1 MITNTFRTADD
12 KYLIECYGNGW
23 AYEVTSL
30 DDDEQNL
37 WFQDG
42 DAAQLQA
49 DTDNF
54 ANTCVIDQHFEC
66 NFN

>member
-1 MITNTFRTADD
+1 MITNSFRTDDD
-12 KYLIECYGNGW
+12 KYLIESYGNGW

-30 DDDEQNL
+30 DDDEQTL
-37 WFQDG
+37 WFQDS
-42 DAAQLQA
+42 DADQLQA